1 MKTTWVVDG
10 GIGEHTLLHAERPG
24 RERERERERERPER
38 ERERPER
45 ERDLRCSLGWGGRE
59 GLMERDLHDRE
70 NVVVAAAAVVV
81 VATAARCR
89 YLQLAAWR
97 GFPLLTT

>member
-10 GIGEHTLLHAERPG
+10 GIGEHTLLHAERP
-24 RERERERERERPER
+24 ERG
-38 ERERPER
+38 R

-70 NVVVAAAAVVV
+70 NVVAAAAAVVV

-97 GFPLLTT
+97 GFPLTT